1 MDQLV
6 PHGGNIRDVQAA
18 VVGWLGGHLTR
29 ATAEQ
34 VNTLAGE
41 IAHDIVMGGAE
52 ALGGIRGTITEFA
65 RTTGMQLNANGRA
78 WIERTAQAL
87 DGIGAEIIQGA
98 QDGWDAARRGQEMRT
113 EGLAF
118 DGENWREP
126 VIDRAAGEPSLED
139 LLPDEDVERI
149 NRPDDDS
156 MDGSGSGAV
165 DPGTEETADASARM
179 ASGGGG
185 PSSVSKETPISPYP
199 GLTYGL
205 QETHTTILPWVGW
218 LTCAMA
224 KGTSIPKQLKIR
236 LNTPYDMLDVTME
249 TEPAVGAVHSVG
261 GFYGSISD
269 DAKRGP
275 TGVYYPYTFNQTA
288 TEATERP
295 AWRDYWAA
303 LYDYYTV
310 LGCEYEITVQNPNT
324 ANGSD
329 IMIAVQKDVYS
340 DEATSTG
347 NVMPLDNI
355 ADIMAFKNIQ
365 YYNVPYN
372 KPGDRNNITVIKGT
386 YKPGSTKRNIIND
399 GDVKTWV
406 ATSTTLPK
414 LKEILTLNFVKH
426 PMAFASVFN
435 CNIQIRLKYIV
446 QFKDLKQQARYPSV
460 VTLTQDITTIL
471 NETNTNNNGLQR
483 WA

>member
-1 MDQLV
+1 M
-6 PHGGNIRDVQAA
+6 
-18 VVGWLGGHLTR
+18 
-29 ATAEQ
+29 
-34 VNTLAGE
+34 NTLAGE

-118 DGENWREP
+118 DGKNWREP

-165 DPGTEETADASARM
+165 DPGTEETANASARVG
-179 ASGGGG
+179 SGGGG

-236 LNTPYDMLDVTME
+236 LNTPYDMLDVTTE

-347 NVMPLDNI
+347 NVMPLEHCGHYG
-355 ADIMAFKNIQ
+355 IQ
-365 YYNVPYN
+365 EHSILQ
-372 KPGDRNNITVIKGT
+372 RTV
-386 YKPGSTKRNIIND
+386 
-399 GDVKTWV
+399 
-406 ATSTTLPK
+406 
-414 LKEILTLNFVKH
+414 
-426 PMAFASVFN
+426 
-435 CNIQIRLKYIV
+435 
-446 QFKDLKQQARYPSV
+446 QQAGRSKQHYS
-460 VTLTQDITTIL
+460 D
-471 NETNTNNNGLQR
+471 
-483 WA
+483 